1 MSYKTELQAN
11 NAELKELLSMV
22 DELPEGE
29 SRSPMPIEV
38 STEAAMSAILASA
51 TSKDVGAI
59 YKYTGKKSATYKYG
73 ALYIIEEESE

>member
-1 MSYKTELQAN
+1 MSYKIELQAN

-59 YKYTGKKSATYKYG
+59 YKYIGNTTNTYEYG
-73 ALYIIEEESE
+73 SHYIIEEAK

>member
-11 NAELKELLSMV
+11 NAELKGLLSMV

-59 YKYTGKKSATYKYG
+59 YKYTGNTTSTYEHG
-73 ALYIIEEESE
+73 SHYIIEEAK